1 MPAVLTNS
9 GMARHQHIDALVL
22 GEFDI
27 VHRSWRRRMGPG
39 WLWDTVA
46 LIKASFASS
55 LVQSAKYLLKT
66 GAISI
71 ISTLIAWLSIKV
83 RWSKIFY
90 I

>member
-22 GEFDI
+22 GEFDM
-27 VHRSWRRRMGPG
+27 VHHSWRRRMGPG

-55 LVQSAKYLLKT
+55 LAQS
-66 GAISI
+66 AISI
-71 ISTLIAWLSIKV
+71 LGSGVSRYFLYWVQVHDQLMMSIAQV
-83 RWSKIFY
+83 DA
-90 I
+90 